1 MTGNDRH
8 KELEELLGSDFAQ
21 LLEGALAAGLFKLDP
36 NCPTN
41 KAKVL
46 MTSNMRNR
54 FLRRA
59 GRVEYRCKRGC
70 FLGAVFIF
78 EGQEYIYWRQWT
90 AVDEVCVPL
99 DEMGNY
105 RVPPDPRAH
114 DRIEEAVSWEAGL
127 GLLSDAVLLRPSTIS
142 EMGALD
148 ALGDGNTDWC
158 TEWPVSSVY
167 TSDDNTLNA
176 NCGHSELVITPEQ
189 IERDIERLRRSKK
202 KVVFVGN

>member
-8 KELEELLGSDFAQ
+8 KEPEEILGSDFAQ
-21 LLEGALAAGLFKLDP
+21 LLEGALAAGLFKIDRNSPQARAEALL
-36 NCPTN
+36 C
-41 KAKVL
+41 
-46 MTSNMRNR
+46 SSMRNR

-70 FLGAVFIF
+70 FLGAVFSF

-90 AVDEVCVPL
+90 AVKEVSVPL

-105 RVPPDPRAH
+105 HVPPDPRAH
-114 DRIEEAVSWEAGL
+114 DRIEEAVRWEEGL
-127 GLLSDAVLLRPSTIS
+127 GLLSDAVLLYPSTIS

-148 ALGDGNTDWC
+148 AVGYGNTDCC

-189 IERDIERLRRSKK
+189 IKRDIERLRRSKK
-202 KVVFVGN
+202 RVVFVGN